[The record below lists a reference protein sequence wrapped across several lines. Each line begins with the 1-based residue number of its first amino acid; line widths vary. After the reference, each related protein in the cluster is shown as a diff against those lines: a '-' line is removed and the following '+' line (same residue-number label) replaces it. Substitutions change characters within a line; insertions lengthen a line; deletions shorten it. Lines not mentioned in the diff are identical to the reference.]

1 MQLLEWRLIDCERR
15 LSDVGNSWCRNEIGY
30 QQLNVTG
37 YMEYVI
43 WRFEYHMYINL
54 NFLIDIK

>member
-1 MQLLEWRLIDCERR
+1 MQLLEWRLIYCERR
-15 LSDVGNSWCRNEIGY
+15 LSEVGNSWCRNEIGY
-30 QQLNVTG
+30 LQLNFTG